1 MPDRLRTP
9 CCNWH
14 SRIALDESSTVAAAL
29 LVPHVPSRRPPQ
41 HINVR
46 LSGRIRKTTDT
57 VSVRH
62 LSPREC
68 LRTPAHDFFGH
79 KASPTRLPRSY
90 SLWLLSS
97 NDGASWGSL
106 VIALPHAFHLLL
118 SPSVPVQLPKQQFCS
133 RRSLIKSAAPSP
145 FVLF

>member
-14 SRIALDESSTVAAAL
+14 SRIALDESSPVAAAL
-29 LVPHVPSRRPPQ
+29 LVPHVPLRRPPQ

-68 LRTPAHDFFGH
+68 LRTPAMISLGTKLCPQDRP
-79 KASPTRLPRSY
+79 SPTLY
-90 SLWLLSS
+90 
-97 NDGASWGSL
+97 GSL
-106 VIALPHAFHLLL
+106 ALMMVPPGGHSSSHCLMRYICCCRRLCL
-118 SPSVPVQLPKQQFCS
+118 SNSQSNNSVLDG
-133 RRSLIKSAAPSP
+133 R
-145 FVLF
+145 